1 MLVHLVGWCLT
12 GLALCSAGYALIV
25 SGFVLRFGA
34 RSDEGG
40 IPEPVTILKPL
51 HLDEPGLPE
60 ALATFLKQSYG
71 APVQVVFGIQD
82 PSDPAIGVVKR
93 LIRDNPD
100 ADIELVVDARQHGTN
115 RKVSNLVNMMRVARH
130 DVVVISDS
138 DISVAPDW
146 LSKVIGALS
155 GDRIGAVSCL
165 YAGKVNGNGW
175 ATLAAMGTSYEFLP
189 NVIAAL
195 SFGLAKPCFGS
206 TIAIRRGT
214 LDAIGGFRAF
224 ADKLADDYEIGHAV
238 RAMGLKVAIPAF
250 AVAHGNAERDWTDLY
265 RHEVRWNRTTHVIDP
280 LGHTLSF
287 ITYAVPL
294 AVLALLLSRFSL
306 SSEGVLVLTVV
317 SRLCL
322 KWSTERKFS
331 LYAGPS
337 WALPVRDVLSF
348 VVFLLSFFAEDVHW
362 RGSRFAVSSSG
373 LLRSQS

>member
-34 RSDEGG
+34 GSDDSGT
-40 IPEPVTILKPL
+40 PEPVSILKPL

-60 ALATFLKQSYG
+60 ALATFLKQRYE

-82 PSDPAIGVVKR
+82 PNDPAIAVVER

-115 RKVSNLVNMMRVARH
+115 RKVSNLVNMMRAARH
-130 DVVVISDS
+130 DIVVVSDS
-138 DISVAPDW
+138 DISVTPDW
-146 LSKVIGALS
+146 LSKVISALS

-238 RAMGLKVAIPAF
+238 RAMGLKVTIPPF
-250 AVAHGNAERDWTDLY
+250 AVAHGNAERDWTELY

-306 SSEGVLVLTVV
+306 PAESVLLLTVV

-337 WALPVRDVLSF
+337 WALPLRDVLSF
-348 VVFLLSFFAEDVHW
+348 VVFLLSFFADDVHW